1 MTRRNFIRLTSL
13 FTVYLIL
20 TLFSCTFKK
29 DNINYF
35 FYYSTVLW
43 TIFNK
48 KDIIK
53 LGNLYLKSMNS
64 LNTTKKLKKLI
75 SDNSEFISGTIL
87 KKKIESKIIE
97 DFKTNNFEV
106 IDGWVLSKTEFQ
118 QCALFALTQKS

>member
-87 KKKIESKIIE
+87 KRKLNLK
-97 DFKTNNFEV
+97 
-106 IDGWVLSKTEFQ
+106 
-118 QCALFALTQKS
+118 